1 MTREEAIEKLEAFA
15 PMVVDDT
22 REALELAIEALSTD
36 AVMRDATAEER
47 AGVQRYIDSISTE
60 TVQVVRCKDC
70 DSYVEVA
77 WWFDDEGKK
86 KECHCC
92 VAHSIPVQPNDYCS
106 YGERK
111 EK

>member
-1 MTREEAIEKLEAFA
+1 MTRLIDADALAYEILSKYGADGGTEDVNTIYEMIIDA
-15 PMVVDDT
+15 PTV
-22 REALELAIEALSTD
+22 D
-36 AVMRDATAEER
+36 AVE
-47 AGVQRYIDSISTE
+47 
-60 TVQVVRCKDC
+60 VVRCKEC

-106 YGERK
+106 YGERR
-111 EK
+111 EP

>member
-1 MTREEAIEKLEAFA
+1 MRLFDMDSKEDYLLDRKYKVATPYA
-15 PMVVDDT
+15 PCVDVV
-22 REALELAIEALSTD
+22 E
-36 AVMRDATAEER
+36 
-47 AGVQRYIDSISTE
+47 
-60 TVQVVRCKDC
+60 VVRCKDC
-70 DSYVEVA
+70 DSYVELA

-111 EK
+111 EE

>member
-1 MTREEAIEKLEAFA
+1 MRLIDADALLEKCSRDRLSLKFA
-15 PMVVDDT
+15 
-22 REALELAIEALSTD
+22 ALVLMLHYAPTID
-36 AVMRDATAEER
+36 AVK
-47 AGVQRYIDSISTE
+47 
-60 TVQVVRCKDC
+60 VVRCKDC
-70 DSYVEVA
+70 DSYVELA

-111 EK
+111 EP